1 MNATNGKSPK
11 ERRQLRARKVRRDSI
26 ITVAEEA
33 FTTNGYEDTMVDQ
46 IAIDA
51 DYTKATIY
59 NYFDSKDDLLAAV
72 IARTYDYMYEVFAQA
87 LQQPGAKYELRTVGN
102 AYLEFVD
109 RYPRHAELLDSGR
122 CGMISKNIIEKESRA
137 EDLTESEG
145 EYITNEARV
154 SELMMGVIS
163 QTLQESGLEGKV
175 DPMKV
180 MIALS
185 VLNPAIRE
193 IIRRGTVKGQSKDEI
208 QETLGVLFNIIEQ
221 GVKHY
226 DEK

>member
-1 MNATNGKSPK
+1 
-11 ERRQLRARKVRRDSI
+11 
-26 ITVAEEA
+26 
-33 FTTNGYEDTMVDQ
+33 
-46 IAIDA
+46 
-51 DYTKATIY
+51 
-59 NYFDSKDDLLAAV
+59 
-72 IARTYDYMYEVFAQA
+72 
-87 LQQPGAKYELRTVGN
+87 
-102 AYLEFVD
+102 
-109 RYPRHAELLDSGR
+109 
-122 CGMISKNIIEKESRA
+122 MISKNIIEKESRA

-193 IIRRGTVKGQSKDEI
+193 IIRRGTVMGQSKDEI
-208 QETLGVLFNIIEQ
+208 QGTLGVLFNIIEQ